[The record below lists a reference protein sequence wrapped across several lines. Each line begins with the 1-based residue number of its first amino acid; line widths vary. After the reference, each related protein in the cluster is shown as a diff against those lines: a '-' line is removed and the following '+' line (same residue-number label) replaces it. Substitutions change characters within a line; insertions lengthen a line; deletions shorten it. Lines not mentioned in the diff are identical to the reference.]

1 MNPPL
6 YRKLPDG
13 RWQIIDIPPQYLP
26 QEVKI
31 WAMRHD
37 NTFRLIPIPVDI
49 EQALDLLADEVANGR
64 DQLLLSCHPQGIS
77 QGSFNLDA
85 SAGIARVHDCLR
97 LRRWLA
103 EVVALAAP
111 EAPQ

>member
-37 NTFRLIPIPVDI
+37 NTFRRIPIDV
-49 EQALDLLADEVANGR
+49 EQALDVLADEVANGR
-64 DQLLLSCHPQGIS
+64 DQLLLSCHPQGIGN
-77 QGSFNLDA
+77 GSFNLDA
-85 SAGIARVHDCLR
+85 RDGIAHVHDCPR